1 MVIASL
7 GIALLAFV
15 SPVNKV
21 YAEEYAVV
29 GISDDGEAE
38 VGTEYSLG
46 DSAKGIVSADGTTIT
61 ISGTGTINKSAA
73 AVGIDTSLLTT
84 VIFEDGITS
93 IVSPLFQN
101 CTSLTGTL
109 ELPNTLTFIGH
120 STFAGCTGF
129 TGDLIIPDSVTYI
142 EQYAFSGCTG
152 FNGDLVI
159 SESVTEIGRG
169 AFYRCTGFKNLYLEE
184 GIQKLGMEVFRE
196 CKFSNEL
203 VIPDSMLE
211 IGSYAFSYCYDIPS
225 LDLGN
230 GVTLVGDCAFIKCT
244 GLEGTLI
251 IPDSVTT
258 LGKNA
263 FERCTG
269 FTSLKL
275 GNGLTKITGGNWG
288 GETTT
293 YGAFQYCTGLKG
305 AIVIPDSVTAIEN
318 YAFKGC
324 SGISEIK
331 IGQNVTTIG
340 DSAFYGC
347 SNLQGVL
354 NIPDSVTTIG
364 AKAFYGADSIN
375 MIKNGE
381 NITSLGAGAFY
392 ATVSVDTSVM
402 TTNELLKTYDWAG
415 SNRVYIE
422 VSPENFHGVSMTGG
436 VSPITTIDVTLP
448 LNGLSFAIDE
458 NRNFSAQTS
467 VIQNNCNCPIDVYL
481 LDISK
486 SSNEPD
492 VVAENTYTEK
502 EWNNLSKAD
511 TLSKIALKVNDQELF
526 TIFNNS
532 ERDGDLALKVGSIK
546 SGFSSTEELELT
558 PGAQYGKNFGNKEL
572 IKFQYDLVFEFRVP

>member
-15 SPVNKV
+15 SPVDKV

-38 VGTEYSLG
+38 AEGTEYSLG
-46 DSAKGIVSADGTTIT
+46 DSVKGIVSPDGTTLT
-61 ISGTGTINKSAA
+61 VSGTGVMKKTAA
-73 AVGIDTSLLTT
+73 NAGIDTSKLTT
-84 VIFEDGITS
+84 VIFEEGITT
-93 IVSPLFQN
+93 IANGFLKD
-101 CTSLTGTL
+101 CRTL
-109 ELPNTLTFIGH
+109 SCELKLPSTLTYIGI
-120 STFAGCTGF
+120 SAFGGCYGL
-129 TGDLIIPDSVTYI
+129 TGDLIIPEGVTWI
-142 EQYAFSGCTG
+142 DEHAFSGCSG

-159 SESVTEIGRG
+159 PGTCKDLKKG
-169 AFYRCTGFKNLYLEE
+169 AFYNTGFKNLYLEE
-184 GIQKLGMEVFRE
+184 GVERIEMETFRN
-196 CKFSNEL
+196 CKFSNPL
-203 VIPDSMLE
+203 VIPDSMVH
-211 IGSYAFSYCYDIPS
+211 IWSYGFSYCPNIPS
-225 LDLGN
+225 VDF
-230 GVTLVGDCAFIKCT
+230 GDGIQIIGDGAFFKCT
-244 GLEGTLI
+244 SLAGI
-251 IPDSVTT
+251 I
-258 LGKNA
+258 K
-263 FERCTG
+263 
-269 FTSLKL
+269 
-275 GNGLTKITGGNWG
+275 
-288 GETTT
+288 
-293 YGAFQYCTGLKG
+293 
-305 AIVIPDSVTAIEN
+305 
-318 YAFKGC
+318 
-324 SGISEIK
+324 
-331 IGQNVTTIG
+331 
-340 DSAFYGC
+340 
-347 SNLQGVL
+347 
-354 NIPDSVTTIG
+354 IPDSVTTIG
-364 AKAFYGADSIN
+364 KETFSNDNGIS
-375 MIKNGE
+375 MIKGGE
-381 NITSLGAGAFY
+381 NVASLGVGAFY

-422 VSPENFHGVSMTGG
+422 VSPENFHGVSMTGD
-436 VSPITTIDVTLP
+436 VSPVTTIDVTLP

-486 SSNEPD
+486 NSNEPD

-546 SGFSSTEELELT
+546 SGFTSTEELELT